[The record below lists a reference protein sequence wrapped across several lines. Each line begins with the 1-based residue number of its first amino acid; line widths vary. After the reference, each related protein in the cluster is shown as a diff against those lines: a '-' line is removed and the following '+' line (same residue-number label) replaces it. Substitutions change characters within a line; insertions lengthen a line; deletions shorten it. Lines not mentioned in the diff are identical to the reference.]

1 MPHYRSIYILGQNR
15 LTCIM
20 VWVVTI
26 LTVEN
31 NTVHSDNATSSC
43 CHASKLP
50 FIRECMSVAHMTTY
64 KMKKYMA
71 NNYKEISKQLMFNN

>member
-1 MPHYRSIYILGQNR
+1 MKCESKQ
-15 LTCIM
+15 
-20 VWVVTI
+20 
-26 LTVEN
+26 
-31 NTVHSDNATSSC
+31 
-43 CHASKLP
+43 ASKLP

>member
-1 MPHYRSIYILGQNR
+1 MKKKKKMMKMKMMMM
-15 LTCIM
+15 M
-20 VWVVTI
+20 VV
-26 LTVEN
+26 
-31 NTVHSDNATSSC
+31 SKQ
-43 CHASKLP
+43 ASKLP